1 MNLREFIFYFCTVFG
16 VTGVI
21 LSWQY
26 LMYSIDQK
34 EKDDERTMDILS

>member
-1 MNLREFIFYFCTVFG
+1 MNLGEFIFVFCTVFG
-16 VTGVI
+16 STGVI

-26 LMYSIDQK
+26 AMYKIDTK